1 VLLLLS
7 PAKSLDFEPLA
18 GNLAQL
24 PHTLP
29 AFPKQTQE
37 LIGVLRDLSVQEIA
51 ELMHLSDKLA
61 SLNVARYLAWR
72 PKFSAKNSKQAV
84 LAFDGDV
91 YTGLDAATLKPNDL
105 LWAQDHLA
113 LLSGLYGVLR
123 PLDWMQPYRL
133 EMGTHLQTGKS
144 HNLYGFWGKQIAQH
158 LNKCLTTRNESIVVN
173 LASQEYFKAV
183 DLQTL
188 KARVVECVF
197 EDYKNGQ
204 YKIISFFAKQARGL
218 MARYIVQKRLDTP
231 AKLKKFNSAG
241 YAFAPEV
248 SNADRLVFRRKIAAQ

>member
-1 VLLLLS
+1 MLLLLS
-7 PAKSLDFEPLA
+7 PAKSLNYDFPPGDLA
-18 GNLAQL
+18 LL

-37 LIGVLRDLSVQEIA
+37 LIGVLRDQSLQDVA
-51 ELMHLSDKLA
+51 HLMHLSDKLA

-72 PKFSAKNSKQAV
+72 PKHSAKNAKQAV

-91 YTGLDAATLKPNDL
+91 YTGLDAATLKSDDL
-105 LWAQDHLA
+105 LWAQDHVA
-113 LLSGLYGVLR
+113 ILSGLYGVLR

-133 EMGTHLQTGKS
+133 EMGTQLLTEKAR
-144 HNLYGFWGKQIAQH
+144 NLYGFWGKQIAQH
-158 LNKCLTTRNESIVVN
+158 LNKTLASQSESVVVN

-231 AKLKKFNSAG
+231 AQLKKFNSAG

-248 SNADRLVFRRKIAAQ
+248 SCADRLVFRRKIAAQ

>member
-1 VLLLLS
+1 MLLLLS
-7 PAKSLDFEPLA
+7 PAKSLDFDPLT
-18 GNLAQL
+18 GDLAQL

-37 LIGVLRDLSVQEIA
+37 LITVLRDKSTQDIA
-51 ELMHLSDKLA
+51 ELMHLSDQLA
-61 SLNVARYLAWR
+61 SLNVARYLAWQ
-72 PKFSAKNSKQAV
+72 PKYSAKNAKQAV

-91 YTGLDAATLKPNDL
+91 YTGLDAASLKTDDL
-105 LWAQDHLA
+105 LWAQDHVA
-113 LLSGLYGVLR
+113 ILSGLYGVLR

-133 EMGTHLQTGKS
+133 EMGTKLKTDIAAH
-144 HNLYGFWGKQIAQH
+144 LYGFWGSQITKH
-158 LNKCLTTRNESIVVN
+158 LNKQIDTQPERIVIN

-183 DLQTL
+183 DLKTL

-218 MARYIVQKRLDTP
+218 MARYIVQKHLNTP
-231 AKLKKFNSAG
+231 SKLEKFNAGG
-241 YAFAPEV
+241 YAFAPDV
-248 SNADRLVFRRKIAAQ
+248 SSADRLVFRRKIAAL

>member
-1 VLLLLS
+1 MLLLLS
-7 PAKSLDFEPLA
+7 PAKSLNYDSLTGDLA
-18 GNLAQL
+18 LL

-29 AFPKQTQE
+29 AFPKQTHE
-37 LIGVLRDLSVQEIA
+37 LIGVLRGRSVQNIA

-61 SLNVARYLAWR
+61 SLNVARYLAWC
-72 PKFSAKNSKQAV
+72 PKYSAKNAKQAV

-91 YTGLDAATLKPNDL
+91 YTGLDAATLKSDDL
-105 LWAQDHLA
+105 LWAQDHLTI
-113 LLSGLYGVLR
+113 LSGLYGVLR

-133 EMGTHLQTGKS
+133 EMGTQLQTGKA

-158 LNKCLTTRNESIVVN
+158 LNKNLVSQSEPIVVN
-173 LASQEYFKAV
+173 LASHEYFKAV
-183 DLQTL
+183 DLKTL
-188 KARVVECVF
+188 NARVIECVF

-218 MARYIVQKRLDTP
+218 MARYIVQKRLNTP

-248 SNADRLVFRRKIAAQ
+248 SSADRLVFRRKIVAQ

>member
-1 VLLLLS
+1 MLLLLS
-7 PAKSLDFEPLA
+7 PAKSLNYDSLTGDLA
-18 GNLAQL
+18 LL

-29 AFPKQTQE
+29 AFPKQTHE
-37 LIGVLRDLSVQEIA
+37 LIGVLRGRSVQNIA

-72 PKFSAKNSKQAV
+72 PKYSAKNAKQAV

-91 YTGLDAATLKPNDL
+91 YTGLDAATLKSDDL
-105 LWAQDHLA
+105 LWAQDHLTI
-113 LLSGLYGVLR
+113 LSGLYGVLR
-123 PLDWMQPYRL
+123 PLDWIQPYRL
-133 EMGTHLQTGKS
+133 EMGTQLQTGKA

-158 LNKCLTTRNESIVVN
+158 LNKCLTTQNESIVVN

-204 YKIISFFAKQARGL
+204 YKVISFLAKRARGL
-218 MARYIVQKRLDTP
+218 MARFAAQHSISHP
-231 AKLKKFNSAG
+231 AQLEGFDLEG
-241 YAFAPEV
+241 YAFVPSASSP
-248 SNADRLVFRRKIAAQ
+248 DRLVFRRKL